1 MNKLLL
7 KNKLNLVKDNNIS
20 IEIFNILKEDENF
33 IYEIFNNGLIFD
45 INLLN
50 DSTIQNINNVLNKK
64 IVYESY
70 FIDKFN
76 NDNVIINVMKRNKNI
91 SNMKFIK
98 NV

>member
-7 KNKLNLVKDNNIS
+7 KDKLNLIKDNKIS

-50 DSTIQNINNVLNKK
+50 DNTIENLNNVLSKK

-76 NDNVIINVMKRNKNI
+76 NDNVINNVMKRNKNI
-91 SNMKFIK
+91 SKMKFIK
-98 NV
+98 NI